1 MKLRF
6 ISKTL
11 AKRDLISQ
19 LIKRDVITR
28 YKGSFLGITWALL
41 NPLIMISVYTLVF
54 SQIFQAKWGES
65 TSSTNPIY
73 FGVNLFCGL
82 VVFNMFAECATR
94 GPTLITSNPNYV
106 KKIVFPL
113 YTLGE
118 MVVGSS
124 LVNAAIST
132 GILIAM
138 KTITVGGISPDILLL
153 PLVWL
158 PFVLECLGM
167 VWILATMGVFVK
179 DTGQVMNA
187 LVSVTMF
194 LSPIFYPSS
203 SIPDGLRWLI
213 GLNPLVK
220 TIENTRVIIMENHSP
235 NIMNVLVQVLIGL
248 VWCELTYRLLKK
260 SSRYFGDIL

>member
-1 MKLRF
+1 M
-6 ISKTL
+6 
-11 AKRDLISQ
+11 
-19 LIKRDVITR
+19 
-28 YKGSFLGITWALL
+28 
-41 NPLIMISVYTLVF
+41 
-54 SQIFQAKWGES
+54 
-65 TSSTNPIY
+65 
-73 FGVNLFCGL
+73 
-82 VVFNMFAECATR
+82 
-94 GPTLITSNPNYV
+94 ITSNPNYV

-158 PFVLECLGM
+158 PFVLSTRNGMDISNDGCIRKRYRTSHECIGKRDNVLKSN
-167 VWILATMGVFVK
+167 ILSIKFNTRWVK
-179 DTGQVMNA
+179 MA
-187 LVSVTMF
+187 YR
-194 LSPIFYPSS
+194 IE
-203 SIPDGLRWLI
+203 
-213 GLNPLVK
+213 PLVK

-235 NIMNVLVQVLIGL
+235 NIMNVLVQVLLGL